1 MKKLEII
8 VRPEKISV
16 LKMIFHDYNVGGVM
30 ITKISGYGNQG
41 GKEYTYKGIR
51 YFDNMLNKTKA
62 EVVVTDDVAEQLIE
76 RILEDIPTG
85 QQGDGKIFVY
95 DVKSVVRIRTGERD
109 EKAL

>member
-1 MKKLEII
+1 MKKLEIV

-16 LKMIFHDYNVGGVM
+16 LKMIFNDLKVGGVM
-30 ITKISGYGNQG
+30 ITRISGYGNQG

-62 EVVVTDDVAEQLIE
+62 EVVVTDEIANQLVD
-76 RILEDIPTG
+76 RILEKIPTG
-85 QQGDGKIFVY
+85 QEGDGKIFIY
-95 DVKSVVRIRTGERD
+95 DVAGVVRIRTGEHD